1 MPCPET
7 LQAALLVLQPLAHY
21 LRFHDFSLAELAL

>member
-1 MPCPET
+1 MPCSKA

-21 LRFHDFSLAELAL
+21 LHFHDFSLAELAL